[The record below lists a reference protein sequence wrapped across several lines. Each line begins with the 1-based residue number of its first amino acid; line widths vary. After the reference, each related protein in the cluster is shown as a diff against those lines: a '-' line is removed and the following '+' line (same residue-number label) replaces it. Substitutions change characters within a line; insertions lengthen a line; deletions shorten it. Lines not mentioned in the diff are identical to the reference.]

1 MDHAITIGDV
11 VKWAAIIGGGA
22 IGLWIV
28 GYIVLVVLNPFSS
41 GH

>member
-1 MDHAITIGDV
+1 MDHVITIGDV
-11 VKWAAIIGGGA
+11 IKWILYVGGGVCA
-22 IGLWIV
+22 LLIV